1 MNKEKL
7 EKELSVFSEDSLE
20 ELLDIYQ
27 MMDWGGCN
35 WEEFLNFFS
44 SVIQKEIEKWKK
56 EDVDEEE

>member
-7 EKELSVFSEDSLE
+7 EKELSVFSEDSLG

-27 MMDWGGCN
+27 MMDWGCN

-44 SVIQKEIEKWKK
+44 SIIQKEIEKWKK

>member
-7 EKELSVFSEDSLE
+7 EKELSVFSEDSLG
-20 ELLDIYQ
+20 ELLNIYQ
-27 MMDWGGCN
+27 MMDWGCN

-44 SVIQKEIEKWKK
+44 LVIQKEIEKWKK

>member
-1 MNKEKL
+1 MKKEKL
-7 EKELSVFSEDSLE
+7 EKELSVFSEDSLV

-27 MMDWGGCN
+27 TMDWGCN